1 MATQQEGMHGVL
13 AVGLRERVP
22 HGTPEEDS
30 SRNQTIDE
38 VGSLLW
44 CGVVMIE
51 EPPEDLVS
59 SKDNVFE
66 QERTHA
72 PVTTEDW
79 VDPCLDEHFDEVQ
92 TLEEYC

>member
-1 MATQQEGMHGVL
+1 
-13 AVGLRERVP
+13 
-22 HGTPEEDS
+22 
-30 SRNQTIDE
+30 
-38 VGSLLW
+38 
-44 CGVVMIE
+44 MIE
-51 EPPEDLVS
+51 EPLEDLVS
-59 SKDNVFE
+59 SKDSVFE